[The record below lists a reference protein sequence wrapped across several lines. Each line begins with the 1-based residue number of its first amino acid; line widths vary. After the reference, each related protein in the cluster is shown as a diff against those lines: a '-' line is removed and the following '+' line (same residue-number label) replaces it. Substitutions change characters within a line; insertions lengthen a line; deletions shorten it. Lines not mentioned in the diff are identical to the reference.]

1 MVSFVF
7 DLSIDLRVQRYKV
20 FYNWQNIYENS
31 GQKTWLKLS
40 ETVTSTKEKHQDTTT
55 YKINLQAIDITM
67 LKYRKINFP

>member
-20 FYNWQNIYENS
+20 FCNWQNIYKNNGPNTS
-31 GQKTWLKLS
+31 QKLS
-40 ETVTSTKEKHQDTTT
+40 ETVASTKEKHQDTTT

>member
-20 FYNWQNIYENS
+20 FCNWQNIYENS

-40 ETVTSTKEKHQDTTT
+40 ETVASTKEKHQDTTT

>member
-40 ETVTSTKEKHQDTTT
+40 ETVPSTKEKHQDTTT
-55 YKINLQAIDITM
+55 YKINLQTIDITM

>member
-20 FYNWQNIYENS
+20 FYNWQNIYENN
-31 GQKTWLKLS
+31 GPNTLQKLS
-40 ETVTSTKEKHQDTTT
+40 ETVASTKEKHQDTTT

>member
-7 DLSIDLRVQRYKV
+7 DLSIELRVQRYKV
-20 FYNWQNIYENS
+20 FCNWQNIYENN
-31 GQKTWLKLS
+31 GPNTLQKLS
-40 ETVTSTKEKHQDTTT
+40 KTVASTKEKHQNTTT

>member
-20 FYNWQNIYENS
+20 FCNWQNIYENS

-40 ETVTSTKEKHQDTTT
+40 ETVASTKEKRQDTTT

-67 LKYRKINFP
+67 LKYRKINFQ